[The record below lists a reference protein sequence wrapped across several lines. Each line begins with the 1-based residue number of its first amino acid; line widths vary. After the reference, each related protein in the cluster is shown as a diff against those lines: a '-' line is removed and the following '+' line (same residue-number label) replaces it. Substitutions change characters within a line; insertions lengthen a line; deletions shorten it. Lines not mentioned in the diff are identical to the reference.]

1 VILMIVGVV
10 ALSIGLF
17 LARRGGADDLPPE

>member
-1 VILMIVGVV
+1 MIVGVV